1 MGGTV
6 MIWDKAHLEML
17 EIHFTDGLSA
27 SESAKLI
34 NVHFSLS
41 LTRNAV
47 IGKRHRLGM
56 VRKISYMHYK
66 TSAQRA
72 HDLAE
77 QNAVN
82 NAKKRLKRAEKLAA
96 QKSSLARQNEIISLK
111 EAVRLAMETEKEQ
124 PIAALSTHTR
134 DAVMALKANSCRFPI
149 GIVGAEDFHFCC
161 QPQDAGSP
169 YCKTHRLICTVVL
182 PVRARMAA

>member
-1 MGGTV
+1 MT
-6 MIWDKAHLEML
+6 WDKAHLEML
-17 EIHFTDGLSA
+17 EIHWNDGLSA

-34 NVHFSLS
+34 NIHFTLT

-56 VRKISYMHYK
+56 VREISYMHYK
-66 TSAQRA
+66 TSTQRA
-72 HDLAE
+72 QDMAE

-96 QKSSLARQNEIISLK
+96 QKSSLARQSEIISLK

-161 QPQDAGSP
+161 QPQDAGSS
-169 YCKTHRLICTVVL
+169 YCAKHRAICTVYVPL
-182 PVRARMAA
+182 KMKVA

>member
-1 MGGTV
+1 
-6 MIWDKAHLEML
+6 MIWDKPHLEML
-17 EIHFTDGLSA
+17 EIHWNDGLSA

-56 VRKISYMHYK
+56 VRKISYIHYK
-66 TSAQRA
+66 TSTQRA

-96 QKSSLARQNEIISLK
+96 QKSSKARQREIISLK

-124 PIAALSTHTR
+124 PIAALSTYTR
-134 DAVMALKANSCRFPI
+134 DAVFGLKHGDCRFPI
-149 GIVGAEDFHFCC
+149 GMVGAEDFHFCC
-161 QPQDAGSP
+161 QPQDAGSS
-169 YCKTHRLICTVVL
+169 YCAKHRAICTVVL
-182 PVRARMAA
+182 PAIQIRRAA